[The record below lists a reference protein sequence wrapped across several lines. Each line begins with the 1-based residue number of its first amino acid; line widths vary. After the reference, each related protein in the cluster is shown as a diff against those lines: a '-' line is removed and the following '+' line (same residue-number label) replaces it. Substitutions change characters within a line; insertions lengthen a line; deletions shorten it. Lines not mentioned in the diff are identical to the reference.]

1 MVLTPSANDK
11 VGIFVLRFVVRCWLT
26 YLILRHS
33 HIWDHLKFL
42 KPGLS
47 TAALSE
53 VLMLESST
61 GSCLDWVSVWVFT
74 NILWHKASYLF
85 MVSSVRCLANSLQG
99 CDRGKPTLLVR
110 RRNTRLLKKDLDINS
125 FFFWKGI
132 NIESWLFE
140 EMKKGRQCLHGQ
152 TRLPSVV
159 KYCSDAKKKMAQV
172 VPVKHFHIL

>member
-125 FFFWKGI
+125 FFLKRHKYWKLTFWRNEKGKAVFARSNTSTI
-132 NIESWLFE
+132 GGKILFWCKE
-140 EMKKGRQCLHGQ
+140 EDG
-152 TRLPSVV
+152 TS
-159 KYCSDAKKKMAQV
+159 SSS
-172 VPVKHFHIL
+172 